1 LSIKQKDV
9 KISAN
14 LTIQKERILF
24 FIILVFSALFYLF
37 NINFSDLWID
47 ETFAKALVD
56 HSFRDMIGLLK
67 NDFHPPLY
75 FFGLKAFV
83 IIFGSST
90 FAIRAFSVLG
100 ILSIMVLGYLV
111 GQRVFGK
118 AGALYF
124 CLLTLSLPMLAS
136 YSHDARM
143 YTWAAFSVTG
153 VFLYAALFISSNKR
167 KDLIF
172 LMFFSLA
179 AAYIHYYGLIA
190 AFWANVFVAVWLF
203 FKKYSSWRLHLGHA
217 FFAALLYL
225 PWLFVL
231 FYHTKKAQEFFWV
244 PTITWQ
250 TFFSCF
256 ILPFTQK
263 FWISLYSLPIIFII
277 YSTTL
282 WVIYRNYI
290 AKKDKQGVVL
300 GLSLFIFGFTLL
312 TTTVFSLFSQS
323 VLYHRYIMNIVFML
337 LVPPTLFFIANKNK
351 WLKGVLLAVL
361 LICGI
366 IVSLKASCFSY
377 GPYKQSIDYFHKT
390 YPEIKKM
397 FHVFEASAGPFVEY
411 SNPDI
416 KNYWLKN
423 EQTIVFT
430 NMDVFPNLYTTDS
443 IGKVLKNNEL
453 FCVAGFEDLPFN
465 ENNLK
470 QILSES
476 QVLKVDTVVDNKVKY
491 DDIMVA
497 YVHKMVLYILKY
509 QDTKSE

>member
-1 LSIKQKDV
+1 MSKNKDMKV
-9 KISAN
+9 PEY
-14 LTIQKERILF
+14 LTVQKERILF
-24 FIILVFSALFYLF
+24 FTILVFATLFYLF

-47 ETFAKALVD
+47 ETFTKALIN
-56 HSFRDMIGLLK
+56 HSFIDMIGLLI

-75 FFGLKAFV
+75 FFGLKVFAA
-83 IIFGSST
+83 IFGSST
-90 FAIRAFSVLG
+90 FAIRSFSVLG
-100 ILSIMVLGYLV
+100 ILSIMVLGYIV

-118 AGALYF
+118 SGALYL

-172 LMFFSLA
+172 LMIFSLA

-190 AFWANVFVAVWLF
+190 GFWANVFVAVWLLV
-203 FKKYSSWRLHLGHA
+203 KKSNSWRIYFVHA
-217 FFAALLYL
+217 FITALLYL

-244 PTITWQ
+244 PAITWQ

-263 FWISLYSLPIIFII
+263 FWISPYSLPMIFII
-277 YSTTL
+277 CSLTI

-290 AKKDKQGVVL
+290 VKKDKQGIVL
-300 GLSLFIFGFTLL
+300 GLSLFIFGLTLL
-312 TTTVFSLFSQS
+312 TTTVISLLFQP
-323 VLYHRYIMNIVFML
+323 VLYHRYIMNIVTML
-337 LVPPTLFFIANKNK
+337 LVPPTLFFIAIKSK
-351 WLKGVLLAVL
+351 WLKGVLIAVL

-366 IVSLKASCFSY
+366 VVSLKASYFSY
-377 GPYKQSIDYFHKT
+377 GPYKQSIDYFQNT
-390 YPEIKKM
+390 YPGIKKI
-397 FHVFEASAGPFVEY
+397 FHVFEASAGPFAEY

-416 KNYWLKN
+416 KNYWFKN
-423 EQTIVFT
+423 EKTIVFT
-430 NMDVFPNLYTTDS
+430 NMDVFPNLYTIDS
-443 IGKVLKNNEL
+443 IGKVLNNNEL
-453 FCVAGFEDLPFN
+453 FCVASFENLPFN
-465 ENNLK
+465 ENNVK

-476 QVLKVDTVVDNKVKY
+476 QVLRIDTVVDNKTKF
-491 DDIMVA
+491 DNIMAA

-509 QDTKSE
+509 QNTRSE

>member
-1 LSIKQKDV
+1 M
-9 KISAN
+9 KISAK
-14 LTIQKERILF
+14 LILQKERIAFLLIF
-24 FIILVFSALFYLF
+24 VVSILFYLF
-37 NINFSDLWID
+37 NINYSDIWID
-47 ETFAKALVD
+47 ETFSKALVE

-75 FFGLKAFV
+75 FFGLKVFV
-83 IIFGSST
+83 TIFGSSIFT
-90 FAIRAFSVLG
+90 IRVFSVLG
-100 ILSIMVLGYLV
+100 ILSIMILGYVV

-118 AGALYF
+118 SGALYF
-124 CLLTLSLPMLAS
+124 CLLILSLPMLAS

-143 YTWAAFSVTG
+143 YTWGAFSVTG

-172 LMFFSLA
+172 LMLYSLV
-179 AAYIHYYGLIA
+179 AAYTHYYGLIA
-190 AFWANVFVAVWLF
+190 AFWANVFVAALLF
-203 FKKYSSWRLHLGHA
+203 VRKNSSWRIHLGYA
-217 FFAALLYL
+217 FVAALLYL

-244 PTITWQ
+244 PAITLQ

-263 FWISLYSLPIIFII
+263 FWISPYSLPMIVIV
-277 YSTTL
+277 YSITL

-290 AKKDKQGVVL
+290 VKKDKQGVVL
-300 GLSLFIFGFTLL
+300 GLSLFIFGFTVL
-312 TTTVFSLFSQS
+312 TTTVISLFSQPI
-323 VLYHRYIMNIVFML
+323 LYHRYIMNIVTML
-337 LVPPTLFFIANKNK
+337 LVPPTLFFITSKNI
-351 WLKGVLLAVL
+351 WLKGVLIVVL

-366 IVSLKASCFSY
+366 VVSLKASYFSY
-377 GPYKQSIDYFHKT
+377 GPYKQSIEYLQKT
-390 YPEIKKM
+390 DPEIKNI
-397 FHVFEASAGPFVEY
+397 FHVFEASVGPFIEY

-416 KNYWLKN
+416 KNYWFKN

-430 NMDVFPNLYTTDS
+430 NMDVFRNLYTTDS
-443 IGKVLKNNEL
+443 IGKVLKNGEP
-453 FCVAGFEDLPFN
+453 FCVASFENLPFN

-476 QVLKVDTVVDNKVKY
+476 QVLKVDTVVDNKAKF

-497 YVHKMVLYILKY
+497 YIHKMVLYILKY